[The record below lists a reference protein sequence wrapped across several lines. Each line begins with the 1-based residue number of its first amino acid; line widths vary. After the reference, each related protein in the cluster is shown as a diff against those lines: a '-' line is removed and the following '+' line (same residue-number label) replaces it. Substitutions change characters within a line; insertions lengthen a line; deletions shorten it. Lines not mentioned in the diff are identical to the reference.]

1 MKMLKVI
8 LRASFQRGSATYS
21 RRRVRAILLSRVF
34 GTHQHM
40 LVRRFS
46 NPIVRRLSVNVV
58 HSHIFLDS
66 FFDQASRCVHSQC
79 CLEARAYERNSER
92 NSERSLTYLSVERLS
107 SSAKRRCRAMSTV
120 PGSDLSTY
128 SWRAACA
135 LSICPSASLT
145 CCCVAISEGS
155 YHGSLSFERATYL
168 RLF

>member
-66 FFDQASRCVHSQC
+66 FFDQASRCVQHEIIPLTIFHSPLRFLL
-79 CLEARAYERNSER
+79 CLVNADRSASVSLPMNSEPWGVIR
-92 NSERSLTYLSVERLS
+92 YLS
-107 SSAKRRCRAMSTV
+107 
-120 PGSDLSTY
+120 
-128 SWRAACA
+128 
-135 LSICPSASLT
+135 
-145 CCCVAISEGS
+145 
-155 YHGSLSFERATYL
+155 
-168 RLF
+168 

>member
-66 FFDQASRCVHSQC
+66 FFAQASRCVQHEIIPLAIFHSPLRFLL
-79 CLEARAYERNSER
+79 CLVNAHRSAGVFMDYELRA
-92 NSERSLTYLSVERLS
+92 LGYLSAMVASRHEY
-107 SSAKRRCRAMSTV
+107 KPGRR
-120 PGSDLSTY
+120 
-128 SWRAACA
+128 
-135 LSICPSASLT
+135 
-145 CCCVAISEGS
+145 
-155 YHGSLSFERATYL
+155 
-168 RLF
+168 